1 MTQYNTNVN
10 GPETD
15 YELSIQSTVPPT
27 PTPTNTP
34 TPTPTPTSTP
44 LPPVDQSTVKTLIL
58 TNRQQLESI
67 YGAVDAS
74 LVMAKLFELAEHER
88 GRWRGASGT
97 GHGSIG
103 GLRRLAG
110 RAGRQRIDQHTE
122 ERRRQQCRVR
132 GAQHRAFIQRQ
143 RAATSI
149 RGARGR

>member
-1 MTQYNTNVN
+1 MLGSNDDVGPGRDAQIVFTPTVSGEYYVQVTQYNTNVN

-67 YGAVDAS
+67 YGAVGAS
-74 LVMAKLFELAEHER
+74 LVMAKLFELAEHEA
-88 GRWRGASGT
+88 WKVAW
-97 GHGSIG
+97 
-103 GLRRLAG
+103 
-110 RAGRQRIDQHTE
+110 
-122 ERRRQQCRVR
+122 C
-132 GAQHRAFIQRQ
+132 
-143 RAATSI
+143 
-149 RGARGR
+149 